1 MRAAWALVVGQRFNM
16 IVPVELMHVRVE

>member
-1 MRAAWALVVGQRFNM
+1 MRAARALVVGQRFNM